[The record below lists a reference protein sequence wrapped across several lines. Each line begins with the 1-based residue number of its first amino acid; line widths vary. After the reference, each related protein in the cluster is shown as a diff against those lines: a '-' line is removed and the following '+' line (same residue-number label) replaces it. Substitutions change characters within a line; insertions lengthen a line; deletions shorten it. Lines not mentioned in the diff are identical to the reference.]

1 MDRDAGLP
9 RLRGDD
15 YYLFADDVFLLED
28 GEDPSR
34 NDVERR
40 LLTFMPHS
48 ADDVQ
53 IVDYHE

>member
-1 MDRDAGLP
+1 MDRDAGPP

-15 YYLFADDVFLLED
+15 DYLFADGVFLLED

-40 LLTFMPHS
+40 LLTLMPHMREQQYIS
-48 ADDVQ
+48 
-53 IVDYHE
+53 Y